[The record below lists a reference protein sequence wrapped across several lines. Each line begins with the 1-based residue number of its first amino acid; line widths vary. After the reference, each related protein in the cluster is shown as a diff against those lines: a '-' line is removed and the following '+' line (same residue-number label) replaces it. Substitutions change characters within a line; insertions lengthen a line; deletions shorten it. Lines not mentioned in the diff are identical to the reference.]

1 MVEAHEQHARDV
13 TKAHGRT
20 EKRTIRT
27 STLMNGYLADWPGLE
42 QVYWLR
48 RERTYR
54 GETSVEDEYG
64 ITSLT
69 RGQAD
74 AARLLHL
81 RREHWR
87 IENGLHYVRDVTLGE
102 DGCRVRKGAAA
113 AILAGLR
120 NAALALLP
128 KLELA
133 SIAEAT
139 RHCAFRP
146 IRGIRLLFSDG

>member
-1 MVEAHEQHARDV
+1 MGAHEQHARDV

-20 EKRTIRT
+20 ERRTIRT
-27 STLMNGYLADWPGLE
+27 STLMNGYLADWPGLA

-54 GETSVEDEYG
+54 GVTSVEDEYG
-64 ITSLT
+64 ITSLG
-69 RGQAD
+69 REKAD
-74 AARLLHL
+74 AARLLRL

-87 IENGLHYVRDVTLGE
+87 IENGLHYIRDVTMGE
-102 DGCRVRKGAAA
+102 DGCRVRKGSAAP
-113 AILAGLR
+113 ILAGLR

-128 KLELA
+128 KLKRA
-133 SIAEAT
+133 SIAEAI

-146 IRGIRLLFSDG
+146 TRAIRLLYSNE